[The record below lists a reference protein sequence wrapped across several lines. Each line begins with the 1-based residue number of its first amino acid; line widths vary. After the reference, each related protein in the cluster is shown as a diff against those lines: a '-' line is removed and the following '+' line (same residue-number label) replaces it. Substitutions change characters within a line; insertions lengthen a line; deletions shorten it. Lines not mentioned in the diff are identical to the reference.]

1 MVVYPTIRLISQKDD
16 LHAQKTKINYNF
28 RKRYI
33 SKGQI
38 KKKKTFNL
46 YMQQLI
52 SIIEII
58 IFNLSNY
65 YMSMH

>member
-1 MVVYPTIRLISQKDD
+1 MTYMHKKLKSITISEK
-16 LHAQKTKINYNF
+16 K
-28 RKRYI
+28 YI

-58 IFNLSNY
+58 IFNLTNY

>member
-1 MVVYPTIRLISQKDD
+1 MRNTKKLKSITISEK
-16 LHAQKTKINYNF
+16 K
-28 RKRYI
+28 YI

-38 KKKKTFNL
+38 KKKTFNL
-46 YMQQLI
+46 YVQQLI

-65 YMSMH
+65 YMSMHKNNHKLYY